1 MKIIGSSLKYTG
13 AIVFT
18 SGMILSTPLE
28 ANAKDLTTTTPPKTE
43 CVLPKKVELEQE
55 DKKGKPY
62 SLSNGKLLLKS
73 STPTRKIGYNFQRR
87 IDFESE
93 F

>member
-1 MKIIGSSLKYTG
+1 MKIIGPILKYTG
-13 AIVFT
+13 AVVFT
-18 SGMILSTPLE
+18 SGIIFSAPLE
-28 ANAKDLTTTTPPKTE
+28 ANTKDLTTTSPKTE

-73 STPTRKIGYNFQRR
+73 STPTRKSGYNFQRR